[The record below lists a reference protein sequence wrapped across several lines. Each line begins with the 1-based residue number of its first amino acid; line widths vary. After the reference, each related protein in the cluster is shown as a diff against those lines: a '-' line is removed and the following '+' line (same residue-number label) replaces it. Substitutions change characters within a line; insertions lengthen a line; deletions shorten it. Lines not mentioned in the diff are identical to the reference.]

1 MDKTAKVV
9 VIVGA
14 SSGLGKALAEKLAR
28 ANYTLILL
36 SRTIESITFPFEAQK
51 INCDIQDPHSI
62 TKAFQQ
68 IDTLTKRIDILVN
81 CAGIAFVKLLEDIS
95 QDEIAKVIATN
106 LTGIIMSSQEAYTR
120 MLPKESGHI
129 INISSTSG
137 LKARP
142 NETLY
147 CASKWGL
154 RGFTE
159 SLRLE
164 AVPHKIRVTGVYP
177 GGMQTN
183 FWKGIE
189 PNNLEAYM
197 NPADIAEQI
206 VHIIQS
212 PASIAPSEVVI
223 ERGV

>member
-1 MDKTAKVV
+1 MDKAAKVV

-14 SSGLGKALAEKLAR
+14 SSGLGKALAEKLSKK
-28 ANYTLILL
+28 NYTLILL
-36 SRTIESITFPFEAQK
+36 SRTIESVEFPFETQK
-51 INCDIQDPHSI
+51 INCDIQNSQSI
-62 TKAFQQ
+62 TTAFQQ
-68 IDTLTKRIDILVN
+68 IDILTKRIDVLVN
-81 CAGIAFVKLLEDIS
+81 CAGIPLVKLLKNTS
-95 QDEIAKVIATN
+95 QDEIATVIATN
-106 LTGIIMSSQEAYTR
+106 LSGVIMSSQEAYKR

-137 LKARP
+137 IKARP
-142 NETLY
+142 NETIY

-164 AVPHKIRVTGVYP
+164 AVPHKIRVTGIYP

-189 PNNLEAYM
+189 PSNLEAYM
-197 NPADIAEQI
+197 EPADIAEQI

-212 PASIAPSEVVI
+212 PTSLAPSEIVI
-223 ERGV
+223 ERGL